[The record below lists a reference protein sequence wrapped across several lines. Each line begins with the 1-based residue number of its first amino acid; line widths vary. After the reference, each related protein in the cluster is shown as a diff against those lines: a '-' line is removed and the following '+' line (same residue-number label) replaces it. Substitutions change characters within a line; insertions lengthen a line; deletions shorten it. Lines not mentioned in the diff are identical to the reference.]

1 MKSISLRVKPSTSD
15 NETTKEYTCKGKIY
29 DQFCPDVQ
37 EFQSAPWTVDVMRA
51 EPIEGPGK
59 YGYVSLLDTLFV
71 VLSLTTTGV
80 CRCSIVY
87 VTGVISYNWCYRPTI
102 KVDCGPMKTH
112 ICVT

>member
-37 EFQSAPWTVDVMRA
+37 EFQSAPWAVDVMRA

-59 YGYVSLLDTLFV
+59 YGYVSLVDTLFV
-71 VLSLTTTGV
+71 ALTTTGV
-80 CRCSIVY
+80 SRCSI
-87 VTGVISYNWCYRPTI
+87 SNWCNNWCYRPTRSRLW
-102 KVDCGPMKTH
+102 TS
-112 ICVT
+112 